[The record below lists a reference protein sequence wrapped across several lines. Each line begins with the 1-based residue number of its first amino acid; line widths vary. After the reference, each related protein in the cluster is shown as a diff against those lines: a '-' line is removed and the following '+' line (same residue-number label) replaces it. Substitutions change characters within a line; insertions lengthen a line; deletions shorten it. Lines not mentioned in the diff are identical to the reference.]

1 MLFHHV
7 QQNAWYLFYFDDG
20 LNRERLYVADDL
32 LAKWQEH
39 PESGKYAVRH
49 SGKIHHDETGKMWCL
64 DHSGSPHVV
73 NKIEMV
79 VLDRQSYVQ
88 RSASQLT
95 LSGLAGQNA
104 SRTWGEQGMHTFNSV
119 YDEDKKM
126 WYAVIDGWWNDK
138 KKSIFSCLRNRNT
151 NEKCHTVAGHLGN
164 WEKKPPKSLNA
175 PLTTKARKRKP
186 SVLEQPLRVLVLTM
200 NRPGSLE
207 RLLLSLQNAVSIA
220 KEK

>member
-20 LNRERLYVADDL
+20 LNREGCTWLTIYWPMARTPGKRQVAI
-32 LAKWQEH
+32 
-39 PESGKYAVRH
+39 RH

-73 NKIEMV
+73 NKIEIV
-79 VLDRQSYVQ
+79 VLDFRQSYVQ

-138 KKSIFSCLRNRNT
+138 KKSIFSCLRNEIQMKNATPLQVILAIGRR
-151 NEKCHTVAGHLGN
+151 
-164 WEKKPPKSLNA
+164 SL
-175 PLTTKARKRKP
+175 R
-186 SVLEQPLRVLVLTM
+186 
-200 NRPGSLE
+200 SL
-207 RLLLSLQNAVSIA
+207 
-220 KEK
+220 